1 MSVRMAISKV
11 SLQGWGVGLGVL
23 ILVGCGGDP
32 RGRFIG
38 EVNQDIERVNG
49 GRHGELEGKLSQAL
63 QGRVRSEGLEPR
75 AALAVAGKKDREEG
89 AKYRLSDV
97 PKFEGSY
104 AEAEIIRISG
114 GKEKRVVVPFVLEE
128 GEWRVGAAYRDGMA
142 WEEPDF

>member
-1 MSVRMAISKV
+1 MAISKV

-23 ILVGCGGDP
+23 IFVGCGGDP
-32 RGRFIG
+32 QGRFVG
-38 EVNQDIERVNG
+38 EVNQGIQEANEG
-49 GRHGELEGKLSQAL
+49 KHGELEEKLSQAL
-63 QGRVRSEGLEPR
+63 QGRVRSEGWEPR

-97 PKFEGSY
+97 PKFEGGY

-128 GEWRVGAAYRDGMA
+128 GRWRVGAAYRDGRA
-142 WEEPDF
+142 WEELDF

>member
-1 MSVRMAISKV
+1 MAISKV
-11 SLQGWGVGLGVL
+11 SLQGWRVGLGVL
-23 ILVGCGGDP
+23 IFVGCGVDP
-32 RGRFIG
+32 QGRFVG
-38 EVNQDIERVNG
+38 EVNQCIQEANE
-49 GRHGELEGKLSQAL
+49 GRHGELEEKFSQAL
-63 QGRVRSEGLEPR
+63 QGRVRSEGWEPR

-104 AEAEIIRISG
+104 AEAEIIRIYG

-128 GEWRVGAAYRDGMA
+128 GRWKVGAAYRDGRV

>member
-1 MSVRMAISKV
+1 M
-11 SLQGWGVGLGVL
+11 
-23 ILVGCGGDP
+23 GDP
-32 RGRFIG
+32 QGRLIG
-38 EVNQDIERVNG
+38 EVNQGIQEANA
-49 GRHGELEGKLSQAL
+49 GRHGELEDKLSQAL
-63 QGRVRSEGLEPR
+63 QGRVRSEGWEPR
-75 AALAVAGKKDREEG
+75 AALAAAGKKDREEG

-128 GEWRVGAAYRDGMA
+128 GKWRVGAAYRDGRA